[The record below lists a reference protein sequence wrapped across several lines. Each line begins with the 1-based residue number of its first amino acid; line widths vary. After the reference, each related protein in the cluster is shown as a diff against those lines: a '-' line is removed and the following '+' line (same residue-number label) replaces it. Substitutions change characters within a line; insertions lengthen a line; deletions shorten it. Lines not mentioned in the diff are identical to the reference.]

1 MPTTSSFDKWMEALE
16 KVRNVLV
23 DPPCFGTDEEA
34 RTQAEE
40 LHLAL
45 ETLRTRTEGDSVMIR
60 KRKR

>member
-1 MPTTSSFDKWMEALE
+1 MEALE

-34 RTQAEE
+34 RTRAEE

-45 ETLRTRTEGDSVMIR
+45 ETPRTRTEGDSVMIR